1 MGQAGDPTFDPAPLS
16 TAQRLGD
23 ACVVCGKRW
32 PRPRVRVG
40 RLPDSTGVF
49 ACDDCA
55 PAPPVPRPRRGPREP
70 RFTGAGPVGEPDPTP
85 VTALHA
91 AVAMESLQG
100 EG

>member
-1 MGQAGDPTFDPAPLS
+1 MGPADDPTFDPAPLN
-16 TAQRLGD
+16 TAQRMGD
-23 ACVVCGKRW
+23 ACLVCGKRW

-55 PAPPVPRPRRGPREP
+55 PAPPVPRPRRGPRES
-70 RFTGAGPVGEPDPTP
+70 RGTRAGSAGEPASARA
-85 VTALHA
+85 TALHA